1 MCKKDKKLL
10 QHIWFLQH
18 IAAALL
24 VAAASGNLAG
34 SIIRLQ
40 RYYILSFI
48 LTEFVIVEKMPFAK
62 DVLQICCNFQH
73 TVVWNKEVAFQ
84 INKACKNVP
93 VT

>member
-48 LTEFVIVEKMPFAK
+48 HTDLMIFEKSPFATN
-62 DVLQICCNFQH
+62 VLQICCNLQH
-73 TVVWNKEVAFQ
+73 TVTR
-84 INKACKNVP
+84 IKA
-93 VT
+93 

>member
-40 RYYILSFI
+40 RY
-48 LTEFVIVEKMPFAK
+48 FV
-62 DVLQICCNFQH
+62 QI
-73 TVVWNKEVAFQ
+73 KEVAFQ
-84 INKACKNVP
+84 INRACKITQFCNGLLQHF
-93 VT
+93 

>member
-1 MCKKDKKLL
+1 MCLKVKKLL

-48 LTEFVIVEKMPFAK
+48 LTEFIIFEKLPFAISM
-62 DVLQICCNFQH
+62 LQICCNLQH
-73 TVVWNKEVAFQ
+73 IITWIKGSAF
-84 INKACKNVP
+84 
-93 VT
+93 

>member
-48 LTEFVIVEKMPFAK
+48 LTEFIIFEKLPFAI
-62 DVLQICCNFQH
+62 DVLQICCKYSANMLPFAAYCCLDQRSSLPD
-73 TVVWNKEVAFQ
+73 Q
-84 INKACKNVP
+84 
-93 VT
+93 

>member
-24 VAAASGNLAG
+24 VAAASGNLVG

-40 RYYILSFI
+40 RYYTLSFI
-48 LTEFVIVEKMPFAK
+48 FTEFIIFEKPPFASN
-62 DVLQICCNFQH
+62 VPQICCSILQQH
-73 TVVWNKEVAFQ
+73 FWLLQHHEIWEEV
-84 INKACKNVP
+84 
-93 VT
+93 